1 MLKSFHG
8 KNRAFYGLIFGAV
21 IFIIWLPV
29 YLAYF
34 PGVFAY
40 DISLQ
45 TGMIIG
51 NEPFTSQQPVL
62 HTLFWKWMMGLGSLF
77 KIKDIVLYSLIQ
89 MLLVVLC
96 LSKAL
101 GILIKQGASKLSIT
115 LMTAFLALNPLP
127 AFFSFSTCKN
137 ILFGAFMT
145 LWAVEMWKCI
155 KIGDCRFKSFLT
167 LSLEAL
173 LGCLFLNNFVY
184 VLFVFTVI
192 SLIVYR
198 KNDLKKVSFSGIVAI
213 IFFLII
219 TKAVYPAVGI
229 KEGPKAEML
238 SVPLQQMVYVQMNG
252 GLNEE
257 ETEKLRSFFIDNDW
271 GYYRPGNV
279 DVIKGRF
286 LEEEFAKR
294 KSEFFNLYFSAI
306 SSKPKEAMGA
316 FVRLNAPL
324 WNPFIKDIGEY
335 SDKEYLESFSFEG
348 EPKGYEGFS
357 RDSKWPALYEKFES
371 LTHYTTPLK
380 NNLFFPILFSA
391 ALPLWIM
398 IVCAI
403 VLIIKKKAEYVL
415 VLLPYFLLIGTHLL
429 GPLASMRYVYPLI
442 LFVPFALFVSLKR
455 D

>member
-21 IFIIWLPV
+21 IFILWLPV
-29 YLAYF
+29 YLSYF

-62 HTLFWKWMMGLGSLF
+62 HTLFWKWMMGLGSLL
-77 KIKDIVLYSLIQ
+77 KIKDIVLYSIIQ

-101 GILIKQGASKLSIT
+101 GILIKQGASKVSII

-137 ILFGAFMT
+137 ILFGAFMA
-145 LWAVEMWKCI
+145 LWSVEIWKCI
-155 KIGDCRFKSFLT
+155 KFGDCRFKSFLS
-167 LSLEAL
+167 LSVISL

-198 KNDLKKVSFSGIVAI
+198 KSDLKKVSFSGIAAI

-219 TKAVYPAVGI
+219 TKAVYPAAGI

-252 GLNEE
+252 GLSEE
-257 ETEKLRSFFIDNDW
+257 ETETLKSFFIDNDW

-294 KSEFFNLYFSAI
+294 KSEFFSLYFSAI

-380 NNLFFPILFSA
+380 NNLFFTILFSA

-398 IVCAI
+398 IVCAV
-403 VLIIKKKAEYVL
+403 VLLVRKQGKYL
-415 VLLPYFLLIGTHLL
+415 PVLLPYFLLIGTHLL

-442 LFVPFALFVSLKR
+442 LFLPFAIYVSVKR

>member
-21 IFIIWLPV
+21 IFILWLPV

-34 PGVFAY
+34 PGVFSY

-62 HTLFWKWMMGLGSLF
+62 HTLFWKWMMGLSGALG
-77 KIKDIVLYSLIQ
+77 IKDIALYSIMQ
-89 MLLVVLC
+89 MLIVVLV
-96 LSKAL
+96 LSRAL
-101 GILIKQGASKLSIT
+101 EILIKEGASKLSII
-115 LMTAFLALNPLP
+115 LVSVYLSLNPLLS
-127 AFFSFSTCKN
+127 FLSFSTCKN
-137 ILFGAFMT
+137 IMFGAFMA
-145 LWAVEMWKCI
+145 LWAVEIWKCI
-155 KIGDCRFKSFLT
+155 KIGDCQFKSFLT

-184 VLFVFTVI
+184 VLLVFTIIV
-192 SLIVYR
+192 LIAYR
-198 KNDLKKVSFSGIVAI
+198 KNDLKKVAFSGIAAFV
-213 IFFLII
+213 FFLII
-219 TKAVYPAVGI
+219 SKAVYPAIGI

-257 ETEKLRSFFIDNDW
+257 ETEELRSFFVDNDW
-271 GYYRPGNV
+271 GYYRPGNA

-286 LEEEFAKR
+286 LEDEFAKR
-294 KSEFFNLYFSAI
+294 KGEFFSLYFSAI

-335 SDKEYLESFSFEG
+335 SDKEYLESYSFEG
-348 EPKGYEGFS
+348 EPKGYAGFK
-357 RDSKWPALYEKFES
+357 RDSKIPFLYEKFES

-380 NNLFFPILFSA
+380 NNLMFTVLFSA
-391 ALPLWIM
+391 ALPLWIL
-398 IVCAI
+398 IICTI
-403 VLIIKKKAEYVL
+403 VLIVKKKAEYVL